1 MDVKHF
7 QFEGHKIAYKTYGS
21 GKRAVVLVHG
31 LLFNQEM
38 HGPLARKLAEQG
50 NFVITV
56 DMAGHGKSDRP
67 IDAFDMARYSHAVD
81 RLLDKLD
88 IDEAIVGGT
97 SLGAGIG
104 LEFAAHHGERMRGLL
119 ADMPALERSI
129 TGGAAVFTPILM
141 GAEYA
146 EPVVSLASRAM
157 RLIPSRPFP
166 YSVNMA
172 LDLMKR
178 EPRSTSSVLKGI
190 YFGRLA
196 PPRSERMEMTM
207 PALVIG
213 HKWDPIHPFEDAKEL
228 AEDMPNARFVEAHN
242 VFELRLMPKRLT
254 AEIIEFVDDCWK
266 PRVVA
271 DAPGAKAAGSGG
283 ARTAAP
289 RRGAAARAAAARR
302 AAASKRN
309 A

>member
-38 HGPLARKLAEQG
+38 HGPLARTLAEKG
-50 NFVITV
+50 NYVITV

-67 IDAFDMARYSHAVD
+67 IDAFDMARYSHAVN
-81 RLLDKLD
+81 RLLDKLE
-88 IDEAIVGGT
+88 IPEAVVGGT

-104 LEFAAHHGERMRGLL
+104 LEFAAHHPDRLRGLL

-146 EPVVSLASRAM
+146 EPLVSLSARVM
-157 RLIPSRPFP
+157 RLLPSKPFP

-178 EPRSTSSVLKGI
+178 EPRATADVLKGI

-196 PPRSERMEMTM
+196 PPRSERMEIQAPT
-207 PALVIG
+207 LVIG
-213 HKWDPIHPFEDAKEL
+213 HKWDPIHPLDDAKEL
-228 AEDMPNARFVEAHN
+228 ADDLPNARFVEAHS

-254 AEIIEFVDDCWK
+254 AEIVNFVDECWK
-266 PRVVA
+266 PRAVK
-271 DAPGAKAAGSGG
+271 DQTGAKAAGGG
-283 ARTAAP
+283 AATP
-289 RRGAAARAAAARR
+289 RRGSAARAAAARR
-302 AAASKRN
+302 AAAAKRN

>member
-67 IDAFDMARYSHAVD
+67 IDAFDMARYSHAVN
-81 RLLDKLD
+81 RLLDKLA
-88 IDEAIVGGT
+88 ISEAIVGGT

-104 LEFAAHHGERMRGLL
+104 LEFAAHHSDRMRGLI

-141 GAEYA
+141 GAEFA
-146 EPVVSLASRAM
+146 EPVVGLAARAM

-178 EPRSTSSVLKGI
+178 EPRSTASVLKGI
-190 YFGRLA
+190 YFGRLG
-196 PPRSERMEMTM
+196 PPRSERMKMTM

-213 HKWDPIHPFEDAKEL
+213 HKFDPIHPFEDAKEL

-266 PRVVA
+266 PRAVE
-271 DAPGAKAAGSGG
+271 DAPAAKATGG
-283 ARTAAP
+283 DERVRTTPP

-302 AAASKRN
+302 AAGKRN
-309 A
+309 T

>member
-7 QFEGHKIAYKTYGS
+7 QFEGHQIAYKTYGS

-38 HGPLARKLAEQG
+38 HGPLARKLAENG
-50 NFVITV
+50 NFVITM

-67 IDAFDMARYSHAVD
+67 IDAFDMARYSHAVN
-81 RLLDKLD
+81 RLLERLE
-88 IDEAIVGGT
+88 ISEAVVGGT

-104 LEFAAHHGERMRGLL
+104 LEFAALHSDRLRGLL
-119 ADMPALERSI
+119 LDMPALERSI
-129 TGGAAVFTPILM
+129 VGGAAVFTPILL

-146 EPVVSLASRAM
+146 EPIVGLAARAM
-157 RLIPSRPFP
+157 RLVPSKPFP

-178 EPRSTSSVLKGI
+178 EPRATSDVLKGL

-196 PPRSERMEMTM
+196 PPRSERMEIQA

-213 HKWDPIHPFEDAKEL
+213 HKWDPIHPLADAQEL
-228 AEDMPNARFVEAHN
+228 AEDLPNARFIEAHS

-254 AEIIEFVDDCWK
+254 AEIVEFVDDCWK
-266 PRVVA
+266 PRVVNDRPA
-271 DAPGAKAAGSGG
+271 AKVAGG
-283 ARTAAP
+283 APVR
-289 RRGAAARAAAARR
+289 RRGAAARAAATRR
-302 AAASKRN
+302 AASAKRN